1 MTAELT
7 IRDPAATVVRDVT
20 AWLRLVAVGPYA
32 LLAALTAYTVAQ
44 RRAEPGPLTVDL
56 ALCAATALWMLALVT
71 VRPGWRERPV
81 LMTVFLV
88 GLAAITLVL
97 VVRDP
102 WFGVFTPAGYV
113 YAFRLLRWP
122 WRLGGIC
129 AFAVVAGTAQASG
142 IPRTTVAGV
151 LTWAAVVVVN
161 VVPMCALAWALERD
175 RLRQEERLRALDEAR
190 AANERLA
197 AALAENAAL
206 QERLVGQARA
216 AGIRDERE
224 RLAREIHDTLAQ
236 GLTGIVA
243 QLRAAE
249 AAGDDLAAEDP
260 ADRAGWRRHVTL
272 AAQLSRESLAEAR
285 RSVHA
290 LRPQELECAALG
302 AAIADIAGRWSAR
315 HGLAVQVTTTGA
327 PGPLRPEA
335 EAALLRAAQ
344 EALANVAKHA
354 EASRVGVTLSYLD
367 DEVALDV
374 RDDGRGFDPGATGG
388 PHAGGGFGLVA
399 MRQRIEA
406 LDGTLQIE
414 SRPRHGTG
422 ISARVPLGA
431 GA

>member
-1 MTAELT
+1 
-7 IRDPAATVVRDVT
+7 
-20 AWLRLVAVGPYA
+20 
-32 LLAALTAYTVAQ
+32 
-44 RRAEPGPLTVDL
+44 
-56 ALCAATALWMLALVT
+56 
-71 VRPGWRERPV
+71 
-81 LMTVFLV
+81 
-88 GLAAITLVL
+88 
-97 VVRDP
+97 
-102 WFGVFTPAGYV
+102 
-113 YAFRLLRWP
+113 
-122 WRLGGIC
+122 
-129 AFAVVAGTAQASG
+129 
-142 IPRTTVAGV
+142 V
-151 LTWAAVVVVN
+151 LTWAAVDVVN
-161 VVPMCALAWALERD
+161 VVPMCALAWALQRD
-175 RLRQEERLRALDEAR
+175 RLRQEERLRALDEVR

-206 QERLVGQARA
+206 QERLVAQARA
-216 AGIRDERE
+216 AGVRDERE

-249 AAGDDLAAEDP
+249 AAGDDLAADDP

-327 PGPLRPEA
+327 PGPLSPDA

-367 DEVALDV
+367 DQVALDV
-374 RDDGRGFDPGATGG
+374 RDDGRGFDPSATGG

>member
-7 IRDPAATVVRDVT
+7 SRDPAAAIMGDV
-20 AWLRLVAVGPYA
+20 AVWLRVAAVGPYA
-32 LLAALTAYTVAQ
+32 LLAVLTAYTVAA
-44 RRAEPGPLTVDL
+44 RHGEPGALAVDL
-56 ALCAATALWMLALVT
+56 ALCAAMALWMLVMVT

-81 LMTVFLV
+81 VMTVFLA
-88 GLAAITLVL
+88 GLAALTLVL
-97 VVRDP
+97 AVRDP

-122 WRLGGIC
+122 WRLGGVS

-142 IPRTTVAGV
+142 IPRTTVTGV
-151 LTWAAVVVVN
+151 LTWAAVIVVN
-161 VVPMCALAWALERD
+161 VAPMCALAWALERD
-175 RLRQEERLRALDEAR
+175 RQRQEERLRALDEVR

-206 QERLVGQARA
+206 QQRLVAQARA
-216 AGIRDERE
+216 AGVRDERQ
-224 RLAREIHDTLAQ
+224 RLAGEIHDTLAQ

-249 AAGDDLAAEDP
+249 AAGDDP
-260 ADRAGWRRHVTL
+260 ADEAGWRRHVAA
-272 AAQLSRESLAEAR
+272 AAQLSRESLSEAR
-285 RSVHA
+285 RSVDA
-290 LRPQELECAALG
+290 LRPEPLESAALG

-327 PGPLRPEA
+327 PGPLSPAA

-367 DEVALDV
+367 DQVALDV
-374 RDDGRGFDPGATGG
+374 RDDGRGFDPDAAPG
-388 PHAGGGFGLVA
+388 PRADGGFGLVA

-414 SRPRHGTG
+414 SRPRQGTG